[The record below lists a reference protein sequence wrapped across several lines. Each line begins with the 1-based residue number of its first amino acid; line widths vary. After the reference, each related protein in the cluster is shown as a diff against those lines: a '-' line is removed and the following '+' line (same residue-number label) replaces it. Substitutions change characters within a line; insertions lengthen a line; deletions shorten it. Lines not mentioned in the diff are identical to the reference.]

1 MEKAVRFRYRTRPDF
16 VFVLSFLVL
25 MAKQVPFPSPYI
37 IYEGG
42 ASGSSVLVRSDKH
55 TIFGVSLLYAL
66 CCLLYVVFYLFL
78 LLAKQL
84 TVLSRYIHYQ
94 VYTDEATCSFLLFGT
109 KTHRFCFL
117 CSSFFFLNTF
127 SCFSLRWLKQATFF
141 SGLSPVAAVDVHRS
155 LDRACQN
162 LVVATELHALYLLTP
177 LDGLEPDW
185 GRFREE
191 YTAWREE
198 DPARIVGK
206 AVSLGMQENGAL
218 HFRG

>member
-1 MEKAVRFRYRTRPDF
+1 MLLAVGWVFFVFCCWRNRQLSFPAIYTTRYKQIKQPVRVFFRYENTH
-16 VFVLSFLVL
+16 VLFLVL
-25 MAKQVPFPSPYI
+25 LILFLKF
-37 IYEGG
+37 
-42 ASGSSVLVRSDKH
+42 
-55 TIFGVSLLYAL
+55 
-66 CCLLYVVFYLFL
+66 CLL
-78 LLAKQL
+78 
-84 TVLSRYIHYQ
+84 
-94 VYTDEATCSFLLFGT
+94 
-109 KTHRFCFL
+109 CFV
-117 CSSFFFLNTF
+117 
-127 SCFSLRWLKQATFF
+127 LRWLKQATFF

-206 AVSLGMQENGAL
+206 AVSRC
-218 HFRG
+218 RGIVPFTFGVDTEIEIA